1 MKGLSVLAMG
11 LAVAGAAAKD
21 HGAHNEHANKDHA
34 TLVSEWSVDDASFQ
48 GELAV
53 SPNADELSGLC
64 DTVPQQAGYYKI
76 TGSKNANYFYW
87 YFESRNDP
95 KNDPVILWMTG
106 GPGCSGS
113 VALFHE
119 NGPCKVDADDHS
131 KTNINPYSWNSNA
144 SMIFIDQPAGVG
156 FSYGDSGDEVHDEAG
171 VAEDM
176 YHFLHTFSESND
188 NILETNDFFIFGE
201 SYGGHYAPATAN
213 RLGKSLNLV
222 GVGVGNGL
230 TDPEIQYQYYPEMAY
245 NWSITVQK
253 KPTVSLK
260 TYETMES
267 HVEPCVHLIQKCQ
280 NDTSACAVAQS
291 VCNEWLI
298 GPYEET
304 GLNPYD
310 IREPCKVK
318 PLCYD
323 FSDVDDFLGLDS
335 TKEALGVD
343 TSRTWSSCNFT
354 VNSAFADDWMKSME
368 ANVPSLL
375 SLGVRVLIYAGDVD
389 FICNW
394 LGNQAW
400 SLAMDWPH
408 KDDFNKAEMVRW

>member
-1 MKGLSVLAMG
+1 MKVLSPLV
-11 LAVAGAAAKD
+11 VAGALAATAQAGKPPYVQRGHSFD
-21 HGAHNEHANKDHA
+21 RGVGAHGLARDWKLGESTFH
-34 TLVSEWSVDDASFQ
+34 
-48 GELAV
+48 GELQPSAE
-53 SPNADELSGLC
+53 AEALSGLC

-95 KNDPVILWMTG
+95 ANDPVILWMTG

-119 NGPCKVDADDHS
+119 NGPCKVDASDHS
-131 KTNINPYSWNSNA
+131 KTNINPYAWNSNA

-156 FSYGDSGDEVHDEAG
+156 FSYGDSGDEVHNETG

-176 YHFLHTFSESND
+176 FHFLHTFSDAHNKL
-188 NILETNDFFIFGE
+188 LETNDFFIFGE
-201 SYGGHYAPATAN
+201 SYGGHYAPATAG

-230 TDPEIQYQYYPEMAY
+230 TDPAVQYQYYPEMAY
-245 NWSITVQK
+245 NWSITKQG
-253 KPTVSLK
+253 KPTITLE
-260 TYETMES
+260 TYHEMES
-267 HVEPCVHLIQKCQ
+267 HVPTCIDEIKKCQ
-280 NDTSACAVAQS
+280 ADTQECPQAQND
-291 VCNEWLI
+291 CNEWEM

-323 FSDVDDFLGLDS
+323 FSDVDDFLGLAS

-343 TSRTWSSCNFT
+343 PSREWSSCNFT
-354 VNSAFADDWMKSME
+354 VNSMFASDWMKSME
-368 ANVPSLL
+368 YNVPALL
-375 SLGVRVLIYAGDVD
+375 DLGVRVLIYAGTFV
-389 FICNW
+389 
-394 LGNQAW
+394 Q
-400 SLAMDWPH
+400 PPP
-408 KDDFNKAEMVRW
+408 